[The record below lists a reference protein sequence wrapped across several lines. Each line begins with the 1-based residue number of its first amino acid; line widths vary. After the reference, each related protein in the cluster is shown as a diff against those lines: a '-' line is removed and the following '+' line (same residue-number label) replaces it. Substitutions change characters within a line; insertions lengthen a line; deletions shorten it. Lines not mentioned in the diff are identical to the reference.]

1 MASEICIIVFREVP
15 FRNAISSHILNL
27 GVITTSLAMRYMYSV
42 NAKISQLGI
51 FERTH
56 RLHRAYSWNVFT

>member
-1 MASEICIIVFREVP
+1 MASEICIIVFREVH
-15 FRNAISSHILNL
+15 FSDAISSHVLNL
-27 GVITTSLAMRYMYSV
+27 RVITMSLARRYMYSV

-56 RLHRAYSWNVFT
+56 GAP